1 MVTVGFTVPDS
12 VLREILTGAVEGGS
26 AFWLAA
32 DSVTRGEDG
41 DVVSI
46 NGPLDA
52 EEGGAFDGAY
62 FRSELGF
69 ATGDITPATVLRGLQ
84 VIAAAGKFPRLVGQ
98 IMRIPSG
105 DHDFDAGDYDLIVQV
120 GFFGEVVFG

>member
-26 AFWLAA
+26 AFWLACNSIVRN
-32 DSVTRGEDG
+32 DEL
-41 DVVSI
+41 DVVAMI
-46 NGPLDA
+46 KPFDA
-52 EEGGAFDGAY
+52 ETYQPFDGAY

-84 VIAAAGKFPRLVGQ
+84 VIAAAGKFPNLVGQ

-105 DHDFDAGDYDLIVQV
+105 GHDFDADDYDLIVQV